1 MAIDVQD
8 AALGAIVGLAVGD
21 ALGAPV
27 EFLKPGSFPPIT
39 GYREGGILNLPAGCW
54 TEDTALALCL
64 AESLIACG
72 GTDPVDQLRR
82 YVRYW
87 REGYQA
93 PTGVCLDIGTTT
105 RRSLEAFLRTGMA
118 EAAPIVGLTPGNGS
132 LVRVASVPIFFAGDP
147 GRTFEEAAA
156 MSRTTHAAP
165 ESVDACRYFA
175 GLLSGAI
182 LGAPI
187 SALTSPMYEP
197 VDGFWDS
204 ACLCPPI
211 VAVAEGS
218 FLAKE
223 SPAIRAGGGAVQC
236 LEAALWAFAHGDSFP
251 EVVLAAVNL
260 GDDADT
266 VGAVAGQLA
275 GACYGLSGIP
285 AEWQE
290 ELYRHHD
297 IVRVAVN
304 LMAAGTRAA
313 FGLGPARPERF
324 VPRRRTRGGRRV
336 ARGRPGSGGDTHLE
350 TFLRFV
356 AALPREGPGDERL
369 TTQLY
374 GLLTDLPER
383 PRAADMGSGSGAAA
397 LAIARA
403 GARVTAVDRAP
414 GLLQRLNE
422 RAAVE
427 RLANRVRT
435 LQISM
440 DAVPEDE
447 GPFDLIWSEGAVYNI
462 GFDAGLRAWRDLLAP
477 GGYVVV
483 SDLSWLVDDPPPEV
497 QTFWRAAYPGM
508 RTIAANAA
516 ACGAAGYC
524 WIGSIR
530 LPDAAWDAFYDAQRE
545 RCREWRTGGPTPDE
559 AAVIAE
565 VEDEMRIHATY
576 RATYGYVFY
585 LMQWPG

>member
-27 EFLKPGSFPPIT
+27 EFLKPGTFPPIT

-64 AESLIACG
+64 TESLIACG
-72 GTDPVDQLRR
+72 GTDMLDQLRR

-105 RRSLEAFLRTGMA
+105 RRSLEAFLRIGMA
-118 EAAPIVGLTPGNGS
+118 EAAPIAGLTPGNGS
-132 LVRVASVPIFFAGDP
+132 LVRVAPVPIFFAGDP
-147 GRTFEEAAA
+147 GRTVEEAAA

-165 ESVDACRYFA
+165 ESIDACRYFA

-182 LGAPI
+182 LGVPV
-187 SALTSPMYEP
+187 SDLSSPNYEP
-197 VDGFWDS
+197 VGEIWDS
-204 ACLCPPI
+204 KRLCSPI
-211 VAVAEGS
+211 AAVAAGS
-218 FLAKE
+218 FLTE
-223 SPAIRAGGGAVQC
+223 EPPVIRAGGGAVQC
-236 LEAALWAFAHGDSFP
+236 LEAALWAFAHGNSFS

-290 ELYRHHD
+290 ELYSHRD
-297 IVRVAVN
+297 IVRAAVN

-313 FGLGPARPERF
+313 FGLGPARPDRSAA
-324 VPRRRTRGGRRV
+324 RRRTRGGRRV
-336 ARGRPGSGGDTHLE
+336 IRRGTGGDAHLE
-350 TFLRFV
+350 TLLRFV

-369 TTQLY
+369 TAQLY
-374 GLLTDLPER
+374 GLLTDLPVR
-383 PRAADMGSGSGAAA
+383 PRAADMGSGSGAATLA
-397 LAIARA
+397 LARA
-403 GARVTAVDRAP
+403 GARVTAVDLSP
-414 GLLQRLNE
+414 LLLQRLNE
-422 RAAVE
+422 RIVGEALTE
-427 RLANRVRT
+427 SVRT
-435 LQISM
+435 LQTSM

-447 GPFDLIWSEGAVYNI
+447 GPFDLIWSEGAIYNV
-462 GFDAGLRAWRDLLAP
+462 GFDAGLRAWRHLLAP

-483 SDLSWLVDDPPPEV
+483 SDLSWLVDDPPREV

-508 RTIAANAA
+508 RSVVANAA
-516 ACGAAGYC
+516 ACGAAGYR
-524 WIGSIR
+524 WLGSIR
-530 LPDAAWDAFYDAQRE
+530 LPDASWDAFYSAQRE
-545 RCREWRTGGPTPDE
+545 RCREWRTGYPTPDE

-565 VEDEMRIHATY
+565 VEEEMRIHTAY

>member
-1 MAIDVQD
+1 MAIDIQD
-8 AALGAIVGLAVGD
+8 AALGAIVGLAIGD

-54 TEDTALALCL
+54 TDDTALAACL

-72 GTDPVDQLRR
+72 GTDPVDQLGR

-93 PTGVCLDIGTTT
+93 PTGICLDIGTTT

-118 EAAPIVGLTPGNGS
+118 EGAPVAGLTPGNGS
-132 LVRVASVPIFFAGDP
+132 LVRVAPVPIFFAGDP
-147 GRTFEEAAA
+147 GRAVEEAAV

-182 LGAPI
+182 LGAPV
-187 SALTSPMYEP
+187 SALASSMYEP
-197 VDGFWDS
+197 VDGFWES
-204 ACLCPPI
+204 SRLCPPI
-211 VAVAEGS
+211 AAVAAGS
-218 FLAKE
+218 FLARE
-223 SPAIRAGGGAVQC
+223 PPAIRAGGGAVQS
-236 LEAALWAFAHGDSFP
+236 LEAALWAFAHGDSFS

-290 ELYRHHD
+290 GLHRHRD
-297 IVRVAVN
+297 VVRVAVN

-313 FGLGPARPERF
+313 FGLGPARPERS
-324 VPRRRTRGGRRV
+324 VSRRRTRGGRRV
-336 ARGRPGSGGDTHLE
+336 ARRGAGGDAHLE
-350 TFLRFV
+350 TLLRFV

-369 TTQLY
+369 TAQIY
-374 GLLTDLPER
+374 GLLTDLPAR

-397 LAIARA
+397 LALARA
-403 GARVTAVDRAP
+403 GARVTAVDLSP
-414 GLLQRLNE
+414 MLLQRLNE
-422 RAAVE
+422 RAAGE
-427 RLANRVRT
+427 AFTDRLRT
-435 LQISM
+435 LQASM

-447 GPFDLIWSEGAVYNI
+447 GPFDLIWSEGAVYNV
-462 GFDAGLRAWRDLLAP
+462 GFDAGLRAWRDLLVP

-483 SDLSWLVDDPPPEV
+483 SDLSWLVDDPPGEV

-508 RTIAANAA
+508 RTVAANAA
-516 ACGAAGYC
+516 ACAAAGYR
-524 WIGSIR
+524 WLGSVC
-530 LPDAAWDAFYDAQRE
+530 LPDAAWDAFYSAQRE
-545 RCREWRTGGPTPDE
+545 RCREWRIGCPTPDE

-565 VEDEMRIHATY
+565 VEEEMRIHASY

-585 LMQWPG
+585 LMQWPA